1 MILIIKAKRAMAANK
16 KAYFACIF
24 LIMTGILMQTA
35 LSIAAAGLEE
45 SALSFY
51 RVNRLADTYGYVQ
64 SMPVSHTDMLRKIP
78 GIAAVQSRYVT
89 ELRAEVPGAED
100 TITLKLIA
108 ADPADETPLNLLDVE
123 GRVNKDKSELL
134 VNPAFM
140 QAHNLQAGDKILVFS
155 KGREFA
161 MTVTG
166 TAISPEYVY
175 IAKNTSQVL
184 PDEAGYG
191 IAYISMEGIA
201 MLTGHEGVANS
212 IVFQREPG
220 VTFEQ
225 IKTGL
230 EDQLRPFG
238 LKELYDREDLLSYFF
253 LDMEMT
259 SIAAMSTSLPMVFLL
274 LAMIVLYL
282 MLKRVIEQERT
293 QIGTLKAFGYSNRQ
307 LIGHYLSYGA
317 VTGIIGGVLGW
328 ILGYLLSGVY
338 LEMFLQFFML
348 PKLAGGFDPGGFLR
362 SLALS
367 LGTGL
372 LGAYAGVRN
381 IIRLH
386 PAEAMRAASP
396 HSFRIDI
403 VNYIGIFKGFLS
415 SRGNMSLR
423 SISRNPVR
431 SLFVVVSIMFS
442 FGIISLVG
450 SFDGLIDK
458 MIFAQLQDIQRYQV
472 KLSLDQPLHYR
483 QAVEQALKLDHVS
496 DAEGLLELPFRIS
509 NRHLHKDIILTGI
522 PDHSLLYHIADTN
535 TRETYPPP
543 SGSIILSNGL
553 ADELQV
559 RAGDRI
565 TLSSGLLPEDT
576 ELTVSAVIEQNMGS
590 GSYTG
595 LAFLSELTGHPEMAN
610 AIILNTDH
618 VAQLKESLK
627 SSSVITTIE
636 DKEKTLGGYR
646 AMMGMFGGV
655 YVALEVLGTL
665 VAFAII
671 YNTTTISLSERKR
684 EYATLR
690 VLGLSVKEVAGIMNF
705 EYAVLTVFGIILG
718 IPFTKLLNHAV
729 NVMIDT
735 DLFSMPSTLP
745 VSAYLL
751 GISCCTLAI
760 FLSGRL
766 AAGKIRR
773 FDMVE
778 VLKERE

>member
-1 MILIIKAKRAMAANK
+1 MILIVKAKRAMSANK

-24 LIMTGILMQTA
+24 LIMTGILMYTA
-35 LSIAAAGLEE
+35 LSIAAAGLEA

-64 SMPVSHTDMLRKIP
+64 SMPVSYTDTLRKIP

-89 ELRAEVPGAED
+89 ELRAEVPGAAD

-108 ADPADETPLNLLDVE
+108 SDPADETPLNLLNIE
-123 GRVNKDKSELL
+123 GRANTDKSELL

-140 QAHNLQAGDKILVFS
+140 QAHKLRAGDEILVIS
-155 KGREFA
+155 QGREFS

-175 IAKNTSQVL
+175 IVKNTSQML

-191 IAYISMEGIA
+191 IAYITAEGMA

-212 IVFQREPG
+212 IVLEREPG
-220 VTFEQ
+220 VTFDQ
-225 IKTGL
+225 VRTGL
-230 EDQLRPFG
+230 EDQLRPYG
-238 LKELYDREDLLSYFF
+238 LKELYDKEDLMSYFF
-253 LDMEMT
+253 LELEMS
-259 SIAAMSTSLPMVFLL
+259 SIAAMSTSLPMVFLF
-274 LAMIVLYL
+274 LAIVVLYL

-293 QIGTLKAFGYSNRQ
+293 QIGTLKAFGYSNRR
-307 LIGHYLSYGA
+307 LIGHYLGYGM
-317 VTGIIGGVLGW
+317 VTGITGGILGW
-328 ILGYLLSGVY
+328 VLGYLLSRVY

-348 PKLAGGFDPGGFLR
+348 PRLAGGFDPGGIVR
-362 SLALS
+362 ALS
-367 LGTGL
+367 LSAGSGL
-372 LGAYAGVRN
+372 LGAYAGVRS

-386 PAEAMRAASP
+386 PAEAMRAESP
-396 HSFRIDI
+396 RSFRFDI
-403 VNYIGIFKGFLS
+403 INYIGIFRQFLS

-431 SLFVVVSIMFS
+431 SLFVVISIMFS

-450 SFDGLIDK
+450 SFNGLIDK

-472 KLSLDQPLHYR
+472 KLSLEQPLHYR
-483 QAVEQALKLDHVS
+483 QAVEEAWQLDSVS
-496 DAEGLLELPFRIS
+496 YAEGLLELPFRIS
-509 NRHLHKDIILTGI
+509 SRHLHRDIVLTGV
-522 PDHSLLYHIADTN
+522 PDHSVLYHIADTN
-535 TRETYPPP
+535 TGETYPPP
-543 SGSIILSNGL
+543 TGSIILSNGL
-553 ADELQV
+553 AGELQV

-565 TLSSGLLPEDT
+565 MLSSNLLPDDT

-595 LAFLSELTGHPEMAN
+595 LGFLSELTGHPEMAN
-610 AIILNTDH
+610 AIILNTDD
-618 VAQLKESLK
+618 VGALKESVK

-636 DKEKTLGGYR
+636 DKEKTLSGYR
-646 AMMGMFGGV
+646 AMMGMFTGV
-655 YVALEVLGTL
+655 YAALELLGTL

-671 YNTTTISLSERKR
+671 YNTATISLSERKR

-690 VLGLSVKEVAGIMNF
+690 VLGLSVGEVAGIMNF
-705 EYAVLTVFGIILG
+705 EYAVLTVCGIVLG
-718 IPFTKLLNHAV
+718 IPFTRLLNHAV
-729 NVMIDT
+729 NMMMDT
-735 DLFSMPSTLP
+735 DLFCMPSTLP

-751 GISCCTLAI
+751 GVSSCVLAI
-760 FLSGRL
+760 VFSGRS
-766 AAGKIRR
+766 ATGKIRR